1 MTVSFVLIEIDQSC
15 STLLQGGSNMWKI
28 LTFTFFAFFAAQ
40 VFANSNDAIKKTIED
55 QIAAFKLDDFE
66 TAFGFATPFLK
77 EKFGSAENF
86 GKMVR
91 NGYPMVWRPSKVI
104 FLGNERYHHGLAQVV
119 QIVDAKGRS
128 HYLRYYMIEFD
139 GMWRIGGV
147 EFLPASDFSV

>member
-1 MTVSFVLIEIDQSC
+1 
-15 STLLQGGSNMWKI
+15 MWKI

-86 GKMVR
+86 GRMVR

-104 FLGNERYHHGLAQVV
+104 FLENEKYHHGLAQVV
-119 QIVDAKGRS
+119 QIVDAKGKS
-128 HYLRYYMIEFD
+128 HYLRYYMID
-139 GMWRIGGV
+139 LTDRG
-147 EFLPASDFSV
+147 A

>member
-1 MTVSFVLIEIDQSC
+1 
-15 STLLQGGSNMWKI
+15 MWKS
-28 LTFTFFAFFAAQ
+28 LTVTLFIFFAAQ
-40 VFANSNDAIKKTIED
+40 VCADNNDAIKKTIED

-86 GKMVR
+86 GRMVR

-104 FLGNERYHHGLAQVV
+104 FLENEKYHHGLAQVV
-119 QIVDAKGRS
+119 QIVDAKGKS

-139 GMWRIGGV
+139 GLWRIGGV

>member
-1 MTVSFVLIEIDQSC
+1 MKLIRAALSLWEGVFI
-15 STLLQGGSNMWKI
+15 MWKS
-28 LTFTFFAFFAAQ
+28 LTVTFFLFFAAQ
-40 VFANSNDAIKKTIED
+40 VCADNNDAIKKTIED

-86 GKMVR
+86 GRMVR

-104 FLGNERYHHGLAQVV
+104 FLENEKYHHGLAQVV
-119 QIVDAKGRS
+119 QIVDAKGKS

-139 GMWRIGGV
+139 GLWRIGGV

>member
-1 MTVSFVLIEIDQSC
+1 
-15 STLLQGGSNMWKI
+15 MWKI
-28 LTFTFFAFFAAQ
+28 LAFTFFAFFAAQ
-40 VFANSNDAIKKTIED
+40 VCANSNDAIKRTIED

-104 FLGNERYHHGLAQVV
+104 FLENEKYHHGLAQVV
-119 QIVDAKGRS
+119 QIVDAKGKS

-139 GMWRIGGV
+139 GSWRIGGV

>member
-1 MTVSFVLIEIDQSC
+1 
-15 STLLQGGSNMWKI
+15 MWKS
-28 LTFTFFAFFAAQ
+28 LTVAFFIFFAAQ
-40 VFANSNDAIKKTIED
+40 VYADNNDAIKKTIED

-86 GKMVR
+86 GRMVR

-119 QIVDAKGRS
+119 QIVDAKGKS
-128 HYLRYYMIEFD
+128 HYLRYYMIQFD
-139 GMWRIGGV
+139 GSWRIGGV